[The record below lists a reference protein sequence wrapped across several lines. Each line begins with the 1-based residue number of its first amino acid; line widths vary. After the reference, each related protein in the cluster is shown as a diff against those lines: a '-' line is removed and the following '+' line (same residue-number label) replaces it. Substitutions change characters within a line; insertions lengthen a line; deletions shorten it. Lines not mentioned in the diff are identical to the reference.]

1 MKKILAAFLVAVG
14 LTLIE
19 QALFG
24 ACRAA
29 LCSGVAPAAA
39 LTGGAL
45 LTSLGVLPP
54 QVFCVLPFAAL
65 AALLWSLRCL
75 QRAAS

>member
-1 MKKILAAFLVAVG
+1 MKKLLMALMVVLGVLLVEQPLA
-14 LTLIE
+14 
-19 QALFG
+19 G

-29 LCSGVAPAAA
+29 LCSGVLPAAA
-39 LTGGAL
+39 LSGGAL
-45 LTSLGVLPP
+45 LTSLGMLPP